1 MLVGVALA
9 STRKSIVAEEDF
21 DISSLAAYLH
31 MLPAQIIRLAERG
44 KIPARRVGG
53 DWRFS
58 AHEVHLWLEDRIGLS
73 DDSELAQME
82 TNLERTTKETNGEI
96 SIAELLPEDA
106 IAIPLAARTRG
117 SVISAMADL
126 ACNTGLL
133 WDPAKMADAVAA
145 REDMHPTALD
155 IGVALLHPRRP
166 QSSILGGSILA
177 LGITS
182 QGIPFGGTSGLTDV
196 FFLICATDD
205 HEHLRIL
212 ARLSRMITDADWLA
226 ELREAT
232 DSKNAHSLIATRDAS
247 LST

>member
-1 MLVGVALA
+1 M
-9 STRKSIVAEEDF
+9 AEEDF
-21 DISSLAAYLH
+21 DISTLAAYLH
-31 MLPAQIIRLAERG
+31 MLPAQVIRLAERG

-82 TNLERTTKETNGEI
+82 TNLERTDKQSDGEI
-96 SIAELLPEDA
+96 SIAELLPVEA
-106 IAIPLAARTRG
+106 ISLPLVARTRG

-133 WDPAKMADAVAA
+133 WDPVKMAEAVAA

-166 QSSILGGSILA
+166 QTSILGGSILA

-182 QGIPFGGTSGLTDV
+182 QGIPFGGASGLTDV

-212 ARLSRMITDADWLA
+212 ARLSRIINDADWLA
-226 ELREAT
+226 ELREAA
-232 DSKNAHSLIATRDAS
+232 DAKDAHRLIATRDTE
-247 LST
+247 LSS

>member
-1 MLVGVALA
+1 M
-9 STRKSIVAEEDF
+9 AEEDF
-21 DISSLAAYLH
+21 DISTLAAYLH
-31 MLPAQIIRLAERG
+31 MLPAQVIRLAERG

-82 TNLERTTKETNGEI
+82 TNLERTDKQADGEI
-96 SIAELLPEDA
+96 FIAELLPVEA
-106 IAIPLAARTRG
+106 IALPLAARTRG

-133 WDPAKMADAVAA
+133 WDPTKMAEAVAA

-166 QSSILGGSILA
+166 QTSILGGSILA

-212 ARLSRMITDADWLA
+212 ARLSRMINDPDWLA
-226 ELREAT
+226 ELREAA
-232 DSKNAHSLIATRDAS
+232 DAKDAHRLIAYARRRA
-247 LST
+247 